1 MFQSMLLD
9 EFYKQMPDD
18 FILSVKDVF
27 KENDTKMT
35 GININRE
42 GSSGGC
48 VLYVENL
55 YDRYQHGED
64 LSSYTRRY
72 AWPYNFPDGE

>member
-1 MFQSMLLD
+1 MVDKDMFQSMLLD

-35 GININRE
+35 GIN
-42 GSSGGC
+42 
-48 VLYVENL
+48 L
-55 YDRYQHGED
+55 HGYGFI
-64 LSSYTRRY
+64 YTGRY
-72 AWPYNFPDGE
+72 AGAYNFPYGE